1 MSKGLEYGKE
11 VPGDYHVAR
20 YCFGG
25 TVKVVFDE
33 GFRKVVVPRAFEKGS
48 NRTAD
53 VSVSVMEWFDKESDP
68 EVIFEVCKYRGCLV
82 VREGGDYVKL
92 NVNKIRSKRYG
103 GDRRKLR
110 LIFKPDRNPA
120 HAVLYSEG
128 LMVSMELASLANYE
142 GIFIPVPI
150 PVPDVVFPD

>member
-1 MSKGLEYGKE
+1 MNSRLIRDKA
-11 VPGDYHVAR
+11 VPGDFHVAR
-20 YCFGG
+20 YCFDG
-25 TVKVVFDE
+25 TVRVVFDE
-33 GFRKVVVPRAFEKGS
+33 GFRKVVAPRAFEKGS

-92 NVNKIRSKRYG
+92 NVNKMRSKRYG

-110 LIFKPDRNPA
+110 LIFKPDKNPA

-128 LMVSMELASLANYE
+128 LMVSLELASLANNE
-142 GIFIPVPI
+142 GKFFPVPS
-150 PVPDVVFPD
+150 PVPDVVFAD